1 MEVTKIAEKVV
12 MEMMAMPEVVLL
24 PVGSSG
30 VGRCRMVRGGGG
42 NLGYDTNLPSPK
54 TLLRQAAEETGK
66 KRQYERRL

>member
-1 MEVTKIAEKVV
+1 MNLNMDSISFLDVVTI
-12 MEMMAMPEVVLL
+12 MMKQVLVLL

-54 TLLRQAAEETGK
+54 TLLRQAAEETAK
-66 KRQYERRL
+66 KKQ